1 MNTQFFIFFYFFL
14 FNYMLNG
21 QNQIIKRLPIY
32 HCKRGVLNC
41 TKCQEAFRFNYMLI
55 NFAVKDNQVA
65 MPMIEH
71 EGVLKTY
78 EIKKIF
84 DSFEEAQNYANEQN
98 IPIEI
103 SMLDKDSVLIQLSKK
118 VHELEW
124 HIDFHKD
131 KVRIFSVYPVQEVD
145 TGKFLLPEIIY
156 TLRPLNSKIDYAYFY
171 TQFFKVINHEYI
183 GLNSKMNPVHDH
195 PKEYAVE
202 KVREIEKFVLKLK

>member
-1 MNTQFFIFFYFFL
+1 M
-14 FNYMLNG
+14 
-21 QNQIIKRLPIY
+21 
-32 HCKRGVLNC
+32 
-41 TKCQEAFRFNYMLI
+41 
-55 NFAVKDNQVA
+55 KDNQVA

-98 IPIEI
+98 TLIEI

-156 TLRPLNSKIDYAYFY
+156 TLRPLNSKNYYAYFY

-202 KVREIEKFVLKLK
+202 KVREIEKFVLN